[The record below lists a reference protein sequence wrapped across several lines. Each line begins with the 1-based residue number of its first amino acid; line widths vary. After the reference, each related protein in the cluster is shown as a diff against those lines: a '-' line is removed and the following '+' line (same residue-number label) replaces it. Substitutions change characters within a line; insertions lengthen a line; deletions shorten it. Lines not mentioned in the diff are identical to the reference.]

1 MAQKRLKHNKKRNT
15 AFLYETL
22 IKELTKSIVDRDNER
37 KEVIVALV
45 KENFSFE
52 GEMGKEL
59 ECYRNLLE
67 THNLNNNAAEKL
79 IYLVKEAYS
88 QIDKEKLFT
97 EQSNLINIV
106 NKALGADVFSNFVPN
121 YKDLATVY
129 QIFNDKGPLKSK
141 VLLEE
146 GLVARIM
153 SPPEAATESLLKP
166 VDNLVYST
174 FVKKFNEKYSGSLLE
189 SQQTLLSAYILSFT
203 DNGIDLKTFMNEEI
217 RRLKGVLSEALHTE
231 EIESDPAMSQRTEAV
246 LELLETFGK
255 KKIDN
260 VMIKKV
266 LKTQQLVSEINDNG

>member
-1 MAQKRLKHNKKRNT
+1 
-15 AFLYETL
+15 
-22 IKELTKSIVDRDNER
+22 
-37 KEVIVALV
+37 
-45 KENFSFE
+45 
-52 GEMGKEL
+52 
-59 ECYRNLLE
+59 
-67 THNLNNNAAEKL
+67 
-79 IYLVKEAYS
+79 
-88 QIDKEKLFT
+88 
-97 EQSNLINIV
+97 
-106 NKALGADVFSNFVPN
+106 
-121 YKDLATVY
+121 
-129 QIFNDKGPLKSK
+129 
-141 VLLEE
+141 
-146 GLVARIM
+146 VARIM

-260 VMIKKV
+260 MMIKKV

>member
-22 IKELTKSIVDRDNER
+22 IKELTKSIVDRDDER